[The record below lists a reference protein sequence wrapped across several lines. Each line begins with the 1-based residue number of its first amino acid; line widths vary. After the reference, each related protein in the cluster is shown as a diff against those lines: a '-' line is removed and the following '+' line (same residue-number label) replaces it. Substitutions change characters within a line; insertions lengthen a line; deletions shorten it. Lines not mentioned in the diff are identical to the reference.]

1 MDKEFKKWM
10 KWYGKKHGE
19 YTVSS
24 IYLFKTVS
32 VGCFADQ
39 HVICRIFYSFFFLFF
54 LLFLSAG
61 ER

>member
-24 IYLFKTVS
+24 PKKLAFTAAKGGFSMFSILDIT
-32 VGCFADQ
+32 C
-39 HVICRIFYSFFFLFF
+39 ICSGI
-54 LLFLSAG
+54 
-61 ER
+61 